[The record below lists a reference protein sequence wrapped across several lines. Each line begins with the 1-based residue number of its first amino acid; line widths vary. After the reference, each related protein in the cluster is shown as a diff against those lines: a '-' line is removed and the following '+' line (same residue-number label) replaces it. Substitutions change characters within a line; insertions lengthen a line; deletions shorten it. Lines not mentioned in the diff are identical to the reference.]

1 MVDFILELQQQI
13 EALWAETGAWSDLIE
28 VMRLALV
35 PQSTSTTGTVGY
47 LSRLARLP
55 GLCCQ
60 AAGGEFHW
68 ADKLTVAWLLFYAAA
83 DLMDSIQD
91 QELDDPWQEVGG
103 TAVALNAATGLYFSA
118 SWALNDLYKHRISQ
132 DAAHGIVKDFYNNL
146 LLMSGGQQR
155 EITNPE
161 PTIEQY
167 WQTAEAKSGAFFS
180 LACKGGARL
189 GCSDLERVD
198 KFARIG
204 NHLGLVIQLLDD
216 LDEVRSPDGDGVPG
230 QKPGL
235 ARSLPAVYALEVSS
249 TAKRA
254 RLREYLLDAPN
265 NPTAAEEA
273 LKIIDASGASIY
285 ILAEIERHKTLALE
299 SLEITHPNQPA
310 GDELA
315 QLIHNL

>member
-1 MVDFILELQQQI
+1 LSDFIKGLQQQI
-13 EALWAETGAWSDLIE
+13 ETLWAETGAYPDLVE

-35 PQSTSTTGTVGY
+35 PQSTSTAGTVGY

-91 QELDDPWQEVGG
+91 QEIHTSWREMGG
-103 TAVALNAATGLYFSA
+103 VSAALNAATGLYFSA
-118 SWALNDLYKHRISQ
+118 SWALNDLYNHQSSQ
-132 DAAHGIVKDFYNNL
+132 DAAHDVVKDFYQNL
-146 LLMSGGQQR
+146 LLMSWGQQR

-161 PTIEQY
+161 PTLEQY
-167 WQTAEAKSGAFFS
+167 WHNAEAKSGAFFS

-189 GCSDLERVD
+189 GSSDLERVD

-216 LDEVRSPDGDGVPG
+216 LDEVRSPEGDGVPG
-230 QKPGL
+230 QKLGL
-235 ARSLPAVYALEVSS
+235 ARSLPAVYALDVSS

-254 RLREYLLDAPN
+254 LLRKYLVDAPH
-265 NPTAAEEA
+265 NPTAADEA
-273 LKIIDASGASIY
+273 LKFIDASGASVY
-285 ILAEIERHKTLALE
+285 ILAEIERHRALALE
-299 SLEITHPNQPA
+299 FLTIADPNQPA
-310 GDELA
+310 GDELS
-315 QLIHNL
+315 QLIHDL

>member
-1 MVDFILELQQQI
+1 MSDFSKGLQQQI
-13 EALWAETGAWSDLIE
+13 ETLWAETGAFPDLVG

-35 PQSTSTTGTVGY
+35 PQSISSAGTVGY

-68 ADKLTVAWLLFYAAA
+68 ADRLTIAWLLFYAAA

-91 QELDDPWQEVGG
+91 RELPPSWREMGG
-103 TAVALNAATGLYFSA
+103 VSAALNAATGLYFSA
-118 SWALNDLYKHRISQ
+118 SWALNDLYNHQISQ
-132 DAAHGIVKDFYNNL
+132 DAAHDIVKDFYQNL

-161 PTIEQY
+161 PSIEQY
-167 WQTAEAKSGAFFS
+167 WQNVEAKSGAFFS

-235 ARSLPAVYALEVSS
+235 ERSLPAVYALEVSS
-249 TAKRA
+249 KAKRA
-254 RLREYLLDAPN
+254 LLRKYLVDAPH
-265 NPTAAEEA
+265 NPTSADEA
-273 LKIIDASGASIY
+273 LKLIDASGASIY
-285 ILAEIERHKTLALE
+285 ILTEIERHRALASEFLT
-299 SLEITHPNQPA
+299 SAHPNQPA
-310 GDELA
+310 GDELS
-315 QLIHNL
+315 QLLHNL